1 VALSRRVSCAL
12 VVLAWLIPSVAAGQT
27 PARVFVEAAADS
39 GAAVTDLRAEE
50 LEVREGGERR
60 DVSALTPA
68 RRPIR
73 LILLVDSTE
82 AIRQPIGQI
91 RRALTSF
98 LQAVDPQHEA
108 MLLSL
113 SGTMQVRVP
122 PTTTRQKLIDSAN
135 EVFGTSG
142 GTPMYRAIEESF
154 RRFGQTTMN
163 RPVVVVVT
171 AEGFMSM
178 QQINP
183 QQITKISDDIRKRG
197 GVLHAVRLLVPVTT
211 LVPAGEQSTE
221 LPVSMMIARGT
232 GGTLRETSP
241 NGLADVLQQL
251 AVAINQAH
259 ERTPMGYQVD
269 YASAPVKGKKPA
281 APELRAT
288 REGVRLSVFA
298 GRD

>member
-1 VALSRRVSCAL
+1 MNRRAIGALL
-12 VVLAWLIPSVAAGQT
+12 VVAWLLPQIAAAQT
-27 PARVFVEAAADS
+27 PARVFVEATTDS
-39 GAAVTDLRAEE
+39 AAAVADLRAEE

-60 DVSALTPA
+60 EVSALTPA
-68 RRPIR
+68 RRPMR
-73 LILLVDSTE
+73 LILLVDAGE

-91 RRALTSF
+91 RKALTGF

-108 MLLSL
+108 MLVTL
-113 SGTMQVRVP
+113 SGTLQVRVP

-142 GTPMYRAIEESF
+142 ATPMYRAIEESF

-171 AEGFMSM
+171 AEGFMST

-183 QQITKISDDIRKRG
+183 QQITRIADDVRKRG
-197 GVLHAVRLLVPVTT
+197 GVVHTVRMLAPVISAI
-211 LVPAGEQSTE
+211 PAGEQATE

-241 NGLADVLQQL
+241 AGLADVLQQL

-281 APELRAT
+281 APEVRAT
-288 REGVRLSVFA
+288 REGVRLAVFA
-298 GRD
+298 GRE